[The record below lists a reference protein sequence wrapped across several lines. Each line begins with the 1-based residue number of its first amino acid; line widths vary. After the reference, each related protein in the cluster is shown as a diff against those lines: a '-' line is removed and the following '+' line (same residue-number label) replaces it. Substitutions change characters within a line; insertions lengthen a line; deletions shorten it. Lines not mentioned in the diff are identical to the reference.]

1 MRIASRAS
9 TFQAHPPPLQ
19 GSKRLKLLYATQLGP
34 RAGGISPPVFL
45 LFVNQS
51 DLLIDEYRRYL
62 EAKIREEARYYGLP
76 IIFKVRE
83 RREA

>member
-1 MRIASRAS
+1 MTVRPRHA
-9 TFQAHPPPLQ
+9 Q

-34 RAGGISPPVFL
+34 RADGISPPAFL

-51 DLLIDEYRRYL
+51 DLLTDEYRRYL
-62 EAKIREEARYYGLP
+62 EAKIRGEARYYGLP

-83 RREA
+83 RQ